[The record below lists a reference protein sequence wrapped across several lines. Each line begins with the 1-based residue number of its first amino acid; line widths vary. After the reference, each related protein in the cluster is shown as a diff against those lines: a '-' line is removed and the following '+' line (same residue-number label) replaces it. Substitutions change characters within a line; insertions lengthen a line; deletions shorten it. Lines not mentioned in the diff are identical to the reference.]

1 MLIMKENFA
10 AYLRKESLSANT
22 IKSYLYT
29 ANYYLAHYGGPT
41 SENLLTYKGYLLER
55 YKPRTVNL
63 RIQAMNKYL
72 EFLGEDKMQLKFVKL
87 QQKNFLENVISNA
100 DYVFLKNTLKK
111 NGIINGYFVVWYLA
125 ATGAR
130 VSELIQIKVEDVD
143 MGYIDL
149 YTKCGKLRRLYIP
162 KILREETVQWL
173 LNENRRSGYLF
184 LNRHD
189 DRIST
194 RGISQ
199 KLKAYAKKYGL
210 DPKVVYPH
218 SFRHRFAKN
227 FLEKYSDIA
236 LLADLMGHESI
247 ETTRIYLRRTA
258 SEQQELVDKIVTW

>member
-1 MLIMKENFA
+1 MFLMKEKFA
-10 AYLRKESLSANT
+10 AYLKKESLSDNT

-29 ANYYLAHYGGPT
+29 ANYYLVHYGGPT
-41 SENLLTYKGYLLER
+41 SESLLTYKGFLLEK
-55 YKPRTVNL
+55 YKPKTVNL
-63 RIQAMNKYL
+63 RIQAINKYL
-72 EFLGEDKMQLKFVKL
+72 EFVGEASLRLKFVKL
-87 QQKNFLENVISNA
+87 QQKYFLENVISNA
-100 DYVFLKNTLKK
+100 DYVFLKNELKK
-111 NGIINGYFVVWYLA
+111 NGITNWYFVVWYLA

-130 VSELIQIKVEDVD
+130 VSELIQIKIEDVD

-149 YTKCGKLRRLYIP
+149 YTKCGKLRRVYIP
-162 KILREETVQWL
+162 KILREETFQWL
-173 LNENRRSGYLF
+173 DSEDRRSGYLF
-184 LNRHD
+184 LNRCD
-189 DRIST
+189 ERIST

-199 KLKAYAKKYGL
+199 QLKAYARKYGL